1 MKVLC
6 LGGAGKICRESTL
19 DLVQFSDF
27 DEITIG
33 DYDEKA
39 GCEVVSWFKD
49 PRVNFKKVNVRDKA
63 AAVAVMK
70 GYDIVMDGTTITSPS
85 LNAPGAC
92 LGSFGF

>member
-39 GCEVVSWFKD
+39 GREVVKWLND
-49 PRVNFKKVNVRDKA
+49 P
-63 AAVAVMK
+63 
-70 GYDIVMDGTTITSPS
+70 
-85 LNAPGAC
+85 
-92 LGSFGF
+92 GSISRRSMSRTRRRRLRS